1 MKIEKSEKRNEKRKI
16 SKKKETKILKFEK
29 RNENR
34 KILKNK

>member
-1 MKIEKSEKRNEKRKI
+1 MKNGKFE
-16 SKKKETKILKFEK
+16 KKETKILKFEK